1 MTIKALVAYAFLIN
15 LISFIY
21 MYVDKQKARRG
32 DWRIPERSLFMLA
45 LAGGSIGI
53 FIAMR
58 LFRHKTK
65 HLSFKIG
72 IPMIFLLQII
82 LIGYYL

>member
-1 MTIKALVAYAFLIN
+1 
-15 LISFIY
+15 

-32 DWRIPERSLFMLA
+32 DWRIPERNFFMMA

-53 FIAMR
+53 YIAMR

-65 HLSFKIG
+65 HLSFKVG
-72 IPMIFLLQII
+72 VPMIFLLQIV